1 VNILAP
7 DFRNPAEDTGLGVFQ
22 QYTFATFDL
31 RKNEGLPVDDV
42 QNLEKTLKAARA
54 FAEQP
59 EGWFVLLGDYG
70 SGKTHMAAAIANYRS
85 ELGFDVRFDVVPD
98 LLDYLRATFSP
109 GSTISLD
116 RRFEQIR
123 TSRLLILD
131 DLGTQSMTPWVR
143 EKLYQLFNYRYN
155 YKLAT
160 VITSADHLEDIDPRI
175 RSRMTD
181 SRLCK
186 IFTINVPSYTGTPRR
201 SKQVVSRKRKMS

>member
-1 VNILAP
+1 M
-7 DFRNPAEDTGLGVFQ
+7 G
-22 QYTFATFDL
+22 
-31 RKNEGLPVDDV
+31 
-42 QNLEKTLKAARA
+42 
-54 FAEQP
+54 
-59 EGWFVLLGDYG
+59 YG
-70 SGKTHMAAAIANYRS
+70 CGKTHLAAAIANYRS

-98 LLDYLRATFSP
+98 FSITWATFSP
-109 GSTISLD
+109 GSTVSLD